1 MNGQIIPISRRPG
14 DILIIAFFLI
24 NLLFITY
31 VVDLEQLVIPDPAAH
46 TYPAWPPRAAVDV
59 IHHYGY
65 THDPDLIARAS
76 WWRMTIWIDVLLFGP
91 FYLVAIYAYITGK
104 SWIRIPSIIYGSMII
119 TNVLIILGEERAGA
133 TPAPDFLFVL
143 LLNLPWLLVPAYV
156 ILRMWRDPHP
166 FTRSVP
172 TIAERSLEVDLK
184 VKHEQNT
191 SSS

>member
-1 MNGQIIPISRRPG
+1 MNGPIIPITRRPG
-14 DILIIAFFLI
+14 DILIITFFLM

-31 VVDLEQLVIPDPAAH
+31 VVDLEQLVIADPAAF
-46 TYPAWPPRAAVDV
+46 TYSAWPPRAAVDV
-59 IHHYGY
+59 IHQYGY
-65 THDPDLIARAS
+65 THDPDLIARAP

-91 FYLVAIYAYITGK
+91 FYLVAIYAYVTGK

-119 TNVLIILGEERAGA
+119 TNVLIILAEEHSGA
-133 TPAPDFLFVL
+133 TPAPDFPFVF
-143 LLNLPWLLVPAYV
+143 LLNLPWLLIPAYV

-172 TIAERSLEVDLK
+172 VVAERGLEVDLK
-184 VKHEQNT
+184 VSHDQNT